1 VETLQKVTT
10 THRKQTAWNHSHSSE
25 THYRNSQLPRR
36 HRPHGCN
43 FSVFPLINGLS
54 YHDAQIL
61 SLTHFS
67 ILTPECFSSSFR
79 RIDYDSIS
87 KFTDLLSYENWEDV
101 FTDNNV
107 NSLFNNFLNMYLKI
121 FYACF
126 PIRKKNE
133 QKVIK
138 PWLTTGIRTSCEK
151 K

>member
-1 VETLQKVTT
+1 MESQPLFGNTLQKFTAAKKT
-10 THRKQTAWNHSHSSE
+10 QTDGITATHRKHN
-25 THYRNSQLPRR
+25 
-36 HRPHGCN
+36 GCN

-61 SLTHFS
+61 NLTHFS

-87 KFTDLLSYENWEDV
+87 KFTYLLSYENWEDV

-133 QKVIK
+133 QKVINH
-138 PWLTTGIRTSCEK
+138 G
-151 K
+151 